1 MAIDDHLTNQEQESR
16 FIVQKGEISFLTPEE
31 VEKRLITR
39 YVFEE
44 KTDDLLKLDRYP
56 KAEKD

>member
-1 MAIDDHLTNQEQESR
+1 MAINDHLTNQEQESR

-44 KTDDLLKLDRYP
+44 KTDDLLELDRYP